1 MTATPTPAVPAVP
14 DPASTPPND
23 KHIDWGSGAA
33 LGRGLVNSLALLIV
47 VGLVAGIYLWL
58 GQEAPKDSQEPPQ
71 DIDVCAAPAAAGS
84 GKTSATKTADGPVT
98 PTVPEGALTSFTLG
112 TDLNSGPRS
121 VPFTLSEPIVG
132 SRNVTVA
139 PGLFADPTDGRQFS
153 SDEVKTWATVD
164 QAGTSG
170 VVTFCIPAGERKN
183 GPWGTFAGSIVFE
196 DDRITSTPINVTV
209 SGSDPDRQAVF
220 LVWVMVCLLASF
232 YVLFLRD
239 QATVQ
244 DTAAAPAQDTATAP
258 ALRWDFMFFRR
269 YWKYMTAPIGV
280 ITIFAGCAAAF
291 TVAQSQYLRGT
302 AWAGSIPEWMA
313 FCGAAGAAF
322 VAGSTAGRLAGN
334 KYANPL
340 ADTTAGDQSS
350 SNPK

>member
-1 MTATPTPAVPAVP
+1 MTT
-14 DPASTPPND
+14 TPPVGAPGPTTAAQ
-23 KHIDWGSGAA
+23 GSGMQD
-33 LGRGLVNSLALLIV
+33 GKHGPTDDEPWKKGLKDFLKGASSALALLVV
-47 VGLVAGIYLWL
+47 VGLVAGVYVWL
-58 GQEAPKDSQEPPQ
+58 GQEPTKD
-71 DIDVCAAPAAAGS
+71 ICAAPDAAGS
-84 GKTSATKTADGPVT
+84 GETSATEKADGPVT

-121 VPFTLSEPIVG
+121 VPFTLSGPIVG
-132 SRNVTVA
+132 SRNVKVA

-153 SDEVKTWATVD
+153 SGEVKTWATVD

-170 VVTFCIPAGERKN
+170 VVTFCIPAGEREN

-209 SGSDPDRQAVF
+209 SGSDPNRQAVF
-220 LVWVMVCLLASF
+220 LAWVIVCLLASC

-239 QATVQ
+239 QATAQ
-244 DTAAAPAQDTATAP
+244 DKDTATAP
-258 ALRWDFMFFRR
+258 ALRWDFLFFRR

-291 TVAQSQYLRGT
+291 AVAQSQYLRGT

-340 ADTTAGDQSS
+340 ADTPTEGQSDTTQQ
-350 SNPK
+350 